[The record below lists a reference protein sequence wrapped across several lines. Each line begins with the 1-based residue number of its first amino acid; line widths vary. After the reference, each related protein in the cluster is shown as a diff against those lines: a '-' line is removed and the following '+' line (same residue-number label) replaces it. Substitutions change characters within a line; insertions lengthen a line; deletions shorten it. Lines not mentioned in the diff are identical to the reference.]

1 MNYIYGCMR
10 TKRSLKWL
18 CSKRSAA
25 FLRFQGEPL
34 LNLSDNSTGILSHLD
49 FQLMN
54 LDILVSLLPSFVLT

>member
-1 MNYIYGCMR
+1 MKYICGCMR

-54 LDILVSLLPSFVLT
+54 LDILVSLLPSFIST